1 MSAESPKELRA
12 SSFPRGS
19 LLDRAQESE
28 IQSLSGLQSEVDR
41 LVSQKAQ
48 TPTDAKTMAC
58 LFGAGLA
65 GRFTR
70 LGTLSSAGNPLSP
83 SLLWGLS
90 HMSALAGESAVFA
103 GLERGLTSPKGQ
115 ARFQSFAKSWASAAI
130 NLGSLKLL
138 GGISEGQKLILQHL

>member
-1 MSAESPKELRA
+1 
-12 SSFPRGS
+12 GW
-19 LLDRAQESE
+19 
-28 IQSLSGLQSEVDR
+28 
-41 LVSQKAQ
+41 
-48 TPTDAKTMAC
+48 
-58 LFGAGLA
+58 A

-70 LGTLSSAGNPLSP
+70 LGTLSSAGNSWAP

-90 HMSALAGESAVFA
+90 HRSALAGDSAVFA

-138 GGISEGQKLILQHL
+138 GGISEGQNLILQHLLVDTGMVAGHNIRHALILTDTPT